1 MKVTVIDH
9 SSSIIMYD
17 HCLCEALVANGCEV
31 LYIGTN
37 YLYTKFNQQRNY
49 QCLYHFYHRT
59 NLLLRKV
66 KLSIKFRK
74 VLRGIEY
81 LFDMVSLLKRLRQ
94 LKPDIIHFET
104 LPMPIVDMWFL
115 SCFKKLTKIVLTVH
129 DTSHRNE
136 SRIQF
141 WGFVKCLRLFDHLI
155 VLTSF
160 SKDQVIRKAGISSNK
175 IDIIPHGVFQC
186 YQKEVNSPLK
196 NMDAQEDKIILF
208 FGVIKDYKGL
218 DLLIA
223 SLAKLSEELL
233 QKSRLLVAGYP
244 FIDIEPLRRLATE
257 LGVLNKITWDLR
269 FIPEDE
275 VSSYFEAATVI
286 VFPYREIDQSG
297 AMHIALAFS
306 KPIVAT
312 KVGGFPEILQDG
324 VHGYLVE
331 PDDPLGLAIALNR
344 ILTDPARIHKMSLAV
359 RNLADTL
366 SWDMVARK
374 TIHIYKKVCNPY
386 EMEV

>member
-1 MKVTVIDH
+1 
-9 SSSIIMYD
+9 
-17 HCLCEALVANGCEV
+17 
-31 LYIGTN
+31 
-37 YLYTKFNQQRNY
+37 
-49 QCLYHFYHRT
+49 
-59 NLLLRKV
+59 
-66 KLSIKFRK
+66 
-74 VLRGIEY
+74 
-81 LFDMVSLLKRLRQ
+81 MVRLLKRLQQ

-104 LPMPIVDMWFL
+104 LPMPMVDRWFL
-115 SCFKKLTKIVLTVH
+115 RRFKKFAKVVISVH

-141 WGFVKCLRLFDHLI
+141 WGFIKCLRLFDHLI

-160 SKDQVIRKAGISSNK
+160 SKDQVIRKTGISSNK

-223 SLAKLSEELL
+223 SLAKLPEELL
-233 QKSRLLVAGYP
+233 RKIRLVVAGYP
-244 FIDIEPLRRLATE
+244 FIPIEPLRRLAIE
-257 LGVLNKITWDLR
+257 LGVIDRITWDLR
-269 FIPEDE
+269 FIPENE
-275 VSSYFEAATVI
+275 VSSYFETATVV
-286 VFPYREIDQSG
+286 VFPYRAIDQSG

-331 PDDPLGLAIALNR
+331 PDDSFGLAIALNR
-344 ILTDPARIHKMSLAV
+344 ILTDPVRIHKMSLAV
-359 RNLADTL
+359 SNLADSL
-366 SWDMVARK
+366 SWNMVARK
-374 TIHIYKKVCNPY
+374 TIHTYKKISNQY

>member
-1 MKVTVIDH
+1 MKVVVIDH

-17 HCLCEALVANGCEV
+17 HCLCEALVAHGCQV
-31 LYIGTN
+31 LYVGTN
-37 YLYTKFNQQRNY
+37 YLYTKFNQHRNY
-49 QCLYHFYHRT
+49 QCLYHFYPLT
-59 NLLLRKV
+59 NLLLEKV
-66 KLSIKFRK
+66 KLPIGFRK
-74 VLRGIEY
+74 VMRGIEY
-81 LFDMVSLLKRLRQ
+81 VFDMISLVKRLRQ

-104 LPMPIVDMWFL
+104 LPLPIIDMWFIRRIKRFAKVVV
-115 SCFKKLTKIVLTVH
+115 SVH

-141 WGFVKCLRLFDHLI
+141 WGFIKCLRLFDHII

-160 SKDQVIRKAGISSNK
+160 SKGQVLRKAGISSNK
-175 IDIIPHGVFQC
+175 VEIIPHGVFEC
-186 YQKEVNSPLK
+186 YKKGVNHQLK
-196 NMDAQEDKIILF
+196 VVDAKEDKIILF

-218 DLLIA
+218 DILIA
-223 SLAKLSEELL
+223 ALSKLPDELL

-244 FIDIEPLRRLATE
+244 FINIEPLRRLATE
-257 LGVLNKITWDLR
+257 LGVIDRITWDLR

-275 VSSYFEAATVI
+275 VSSYFDAATVI

-331 PDDPLGLAIALNR
+331 PDDPSGLALSLKR
-344 ILTDPARIHKMSLAV
+344 ILTNPSQIHKMSLAV
-359 RNLADTL
+359 HSLADSL
-366 SWDMVARK
+366 SWDMIALK
-374 TIHIYKKVCNPY
+374 TINIYEKVCKQY